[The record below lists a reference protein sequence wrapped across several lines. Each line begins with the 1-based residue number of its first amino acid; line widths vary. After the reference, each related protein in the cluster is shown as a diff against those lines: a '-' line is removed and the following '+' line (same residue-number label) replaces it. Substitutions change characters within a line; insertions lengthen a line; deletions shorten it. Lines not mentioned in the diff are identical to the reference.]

1 MQVMVASGCRLL
13 LLITIFCAA
22 NIFSLA
28 NAATES
34 AVKAPLASRSLL
46 LDVQSTGNKLV
57 AVGTRGHIFISKDSG
72 NVWQQIEAPT
82 KNTLTSVF
90 FINKDLGWAV
100 GHEAVILRTQDG
112 GDSWEKVYADPEDDR
127 PLFDVW
133 FKDARNGI
141 AIGAYGLILETVDG
155 GESWELKPFQPKY
168 SGGGVESDGAQ
179 SDENFDEFE
188 GDYHLNQI
196 ASSATGYLYMAGEVG
211 HFYRSTDEGKSW
223 NSLATPYEGSFY
235 GVLPLE
241 GDSLLLFGLRG
252 HLFRSDDAGANWI
265 EIVTESE
272 DMLTGG
278 LSMNDGPIIIIG
290 LVGTVL
296 ISKDGGHTF
305 NLHRQPDRVGISSVA
320 QATDGSLILVGEK
333 GMSNIG
339 TFDCTL
345 SAPQ

>member
-1 MQVMVASGCRLL
+1 M
-13 LLITIFCAA
+13 TIFLAA
-22 NIFSLA
+22 NLFSLA

-46 LDVQSTGNKLV
+46 LDVQSTGNTLV
-57 AVGTRGHIFISKDSG
+57 AVGTRGHIFITKDNG
-72 NVWQQIEAPT
+72 NVWQQVDAPT
-82 KNTLTSVF
+82 QNTLTSVF
-90 FINKDLGWAV
+90 FIDQNLGWAV

-112 GDSWEKVYADPEDDR
+112 GNSWEKVYADPKDDR

-155 GESWELKPFQPKY
+155 GDSWELKPFQPEPP
-168 SGGGVESDGAQ
+168 SGGVESDEAQ
-179 SDENFDEFE
+179 SDEYFDEFA

-196 ASSATGYLYMAGEVG
+196 ASSATGHLYMAGEAG
-211 HFYRSTDEGKSW
+211 HFYRSSDDGKSW
-223 NSLATPYEGSFY
+223 SSIVTPYEGSFY

-252 HLFRSDDAGANWI
+252 HLFRSDDAGADWI
-265 EIVTESE
+265 AITTESE

-278 LSMNDGPIIIIG
+278 ICLNDNTIIIVG
-290 LVGTVL
+290 LVGTIL

-305 NLHRQPDRVGISSVA
+305 NLHRQTNRVGISSVA
-320 QATDGSLILVGEK
+320 QTTDGSLFLVGEQ
-333 GMSNIG
+333 GMSKIE
-339 TFDCTL
+339 TL
-345 SAPQ
+345 D